1 MIPSNRLQIPPPSHR
16 HFSSLARRLGR
27 IFAHAY
33 FHHREAFEQAEAE
46 SSLYARFLSLS
57 AKFDLVPNEFLVI
70 PANASS
76 TGNGDEEDKNGE
88 SGGFRLREVKFG
100 TSYDPRRSV
109 RGGSGG
115 AQYQLQRSFQDEFL
129 AVPRTKKLSQQY
141 QQYPHQ
147 PQLSRQQLQHGS
159 QQIQRQLT
167 SVNVS
172 SMGGAESPRKTGRNR
187 THTMVLSEATH
198 VAEELAKA
206 AVVRAEKE
214 QKERREEEA
223 KAREEVDRE
232 QQERD
237 EAEGKAK
244 QETEEQTS
252 EQGEQK
258 DGVAESIEENV
269 GEDERAGK
277 STADVLTEEESA
289 VETLL
294 ATPESEPTEKE
305 AKLSESEEPDAT
317 PAKVGGEESGTQEV
331 DIATASIAEMAETS
345 DAEKGEAAPETDTE
359 VEVKDSVEAE
369 AEAPK
374 DAKEAS

>member
-1 MIPSNRLQIPPPSHR
+1 
-16 HFSSLARRLGR
+16 
-27 IFAHAY
+27 
-33 FHHREAFEQAEAE
+33 
-46 SSLYARFLSLS
+46 
-57 AKFDLVPNEFLVI
+57 
-70 PANASS
+70 
-76 TGNGDEEDKNGE
+76 
-88 SGGFRLREVKFG
+88 
-100 TSYDPRRSV
+100 
-109 RGGSGG
+109 
-115 AQYQLQRSFQDEFL
+115 
-129 AVPRTKKLSQQY
+129 
-141 QQYPHQ
+141 
-147 PQLSRQQLQHGS
+147 
-159 QQIQRQLT
+159 
-167 SVNVS
+167 
-172 SMGGAESPRKTGRNR
+172 MGGAESPRKTGRNR

-214 QKERREEEA
+214 EKERREEEA
-223 KAREEVDRE
+223 KAREEVERE

-244 QETEEQTS
+244 QVTEEQTS

-269 GEDERAGK
+269 GEGERAGK

-345 DAEKGEAAPETDTE
+345 DAEKGEAAPEADTE